1 VAAPTA
7 VTRVLLVHDYA
18 GERGGGEVLMHS
30 MRAAL
35 RRRGIDAR
43 LMASSADPAGPGSAA
58 DYVFRGSTGPLRALR
73 ETVNLDAVRV
83 ARHVL
88 ETFNPQVVHLGMFL
102 TQASPAILPV
112 FRSRPVLWA
121 PNEYRPTCPRGNRLL
136 PDGHPCL
143 HPAGMA
149 CLRHQCFHVHGLA
162 PRLLQLRLLK
172 RWRPC
177 IDLVVAPSV
186 AFRHELERHGV
197 AVDLVVPH
205 GIPIASIPERQPAV
219 PAFLAFAG
227 RLVPEKGVHVLL
239 DAMALLPSS
248 LSHVRLRVAGDGPE
262 RAALEARA
270 RRLGLADRVEFLGHL
285 SREAVESGFAA
296 AAVQVVPSLW
306 CEPFGLVAVEA
317 MVRGTPLM
325 VSAAGALPE
334 LVEDGRTGYVVP
346 AGNARA
352 LASRLADVLQDDAG
366 RAAVCREARR
376 AACEAFDIDRVVDV
390 LMACYAGLLNRPAP
404 SR

>member
-1 VAAPTA
+1 
-7 VTRVLLVHDYA
+7 
-18 GERGGGEVLMHS
+18 MHS

-35 RRRGIDAR
+35 RSRGIDAR

-58 DYVFRGSTGPLRALR
+58 DYVFRGSTGSLRALR

-88 ETFNPQVVHLGMFL
+88 ETFDPQVVHLGMFL

-112 FRSRPVLWA
+112 FRSRPVIWV

-136 PDGHPCL
+136 PEGRPCP

-149 CLRHQCFHVHGLA
+149 CLRHKCFDVHGLA

-172 RWRPC
+172 RWRRFV
-177 IDLVVAPSV
+177 DLVVAPSV
-186 AFRHELERHGV
+186 AFRRELERHGV
-197 AVDLVVPH
+197 TVDLVVPH
-205 GIPIASIPERQPAV
+205 GIPIASYSERPPAV
-219 PAFLAFAG
+219 PAFLGFAG
-227 RLVPEKGVHVLL
+227 RLVPEKGAHVLL

-248 LSHVRLRVAGDGPE
+248 LAHVRLRVAGDGPE
-262 RAALEARA
+262 RSSLEARA

-285 SREAVESGFAA
+285 SREAVESCFAA

-306 CEPFGLVAVEA
+306 SEPFGLVAIEA
-317 MVRGTPLM
+317 MARGTPIM

-346 AGNARA
+346 AGEARA
-352 LASRLADVLQDDAG
+352 LAGRLAEVLQDDEG
-366 RAAVCREARR
+366 RASMCREARR
-376 AACEAFDIDRVVDV
+376 VACEVFDIDRVMDRFV
-390 LMACYAGLLNRPAP
+390 ACYAGLLDRPAT
-404 SR
+404 R